1 MLKKS
6 TKLLRKKKIMNEPKK
21 IELCKFM
28 PSNILN
34 AFINNK

>member
-1 MLKKS
+1 MLKK
-6 TKLLRKKKIMNEPKK
+6 KHEVIKKKKIMNEPK